1 MSELVAK
8 VRKRIKPS
16 GPAKTASK
24 PQGKDGKPFP
34 VAGMSFFLTVLAVMS
49 LLASMGFQ
57 NRIKLFVSGEV
68 ATHDVAAD
76 QNLQIED
83 TAATTSRREQVAET
97 QPPVFDISPKPFLD
111 LTKGVEDI
119 LAAVAG
125 SGGEELEKLRWQISE
140 SLNVEIGQDIIEYWQ
155 RPDFH
160 DLVKRRLLP
169 RIKEAYEP
177 GVVSGSSI
185 LLAYKNGILIR
196 DLPSNMEMLRIDT
209 RDIKDLKQ
217 VKDGLETILKTEL
230 NKPIRV
236 RKAVTA
242 LIHPFLVPNLTL
254 NQETTQARKREI
266 MAAVEPLYYNIKK
279 GEIIVRQGERV
290 GPVQQLKLQSLFR
303 LQSGG
308 VQYLEGVG
316 IMAVCALMLV
326 VLHFSLDKR
335 GLRVIS
341 DKDWLF
347 VGTVLL
353 IFGLLAKFGN
363 AVRLPAGDVPESVR
377 ALYFSYSLPLAGAAG
392 ILALFFP
399 KRLCIFATLILSFLS
414 CRLIGGDLNLFCYYF
429 ISSMVFIYLLKR
441 SETRAQVL
449 KTSIPLIF
457 TLLFMWVSVNL
468 MDFTDFIT
476 AGTGVF
482 FIFLNGLLTL
492 LAVLGLSPIMELLF
506 GYSSRFRLMELMN
519 LEQPLLQELM
529 VKAPGTYHHSLVV
542 SNMVEAGA
550 RVIGANALLGRVAA
564 LYHDIGKLKSP
575 QYFIENISGKEN
587 RHNKLTP
594 SMSALILISHVKK
607 GVELAREHKLG
618 PVITDLISQH
628 HGTTLITFFYHKAQ
642 ELAEAKG
649 EDPVREEEFR
659 YPGPKPQSKE
669 AGLILLADAIEAS
682 SRTLVD
688 PTPSRIKGHIQSIV
702 RKIYTEGEL
711 DESQLTLKDLTLL
724 TETFHRILTGIFH
737 QRIEYPSIDRGANK
751 ANRPKEC
758 PAEPAK
764 DSPPAPEQA
773 A

>member
-1 MSELVAK
+1 MSELVEK
-8 VRKRIKPS
+8 VKKRIKPN
-16 GPAKTASK
+16 GQAKAASK
-24 PQGKDGKPFP
+24 PQGRDGGSFP

-49 LLASMGFQ
+49 LLASMDFQ
-57 NRIKLFVSGEV
+57 NRVKLFVAGEV

-83 TAATTSRREQVAET
+83 TAATASRREQVAET
-97 QPPVFDISPKPFLD
+97 QPPVFDMSPKPFLD

-119 LAAVAG
+119 LSAVSG

-140 SLNVEIGQDIIEYWQ
+140 NLNVEISQEVIEYWQ

-160 DLVKRRLLP
+160 VLVETRILP
-169 RIKEAYEP
+169 RIKEAYGP
-177 GVVSGSSI
+177 GVVSASSM

-209 RDIKDLKQ
+209 RDIKDIKQ
-217 VKDGLETILKTEL
+217 IKDGLETFLKAEL

-236 RKAVTA
+236 RKAVTS

-254 NQETTQARKREI
+254 NQETTQHRKREI

-290 GPVQQLKLQSLFR
+290 GPVQQIKLQALFR

-316 IMAVCALMLV
+316 IMAVCALMLL
-326 VLHFSLDKR
+326 VLHFSLGKR
-335 GLRVIS
+335 GLRTIS

-347 VGTVLL
+347 VGTVVLA
-353 IFGLLAKFGN
+353 FGLLAKFGN

-377 ALYFSYSLPLAGAAG
+377 ALYFSYSLPMAGAAG

-399 KRLCIFATLILSFLS
+399 KRLCIFTSLILSFLS
-414 CRLIGGDLNLFCYYF
+414 CRLIGGDLNLFCSYF
-429 ISSMVFIYLLKR
+429 ITSMVFIYLLKR

-449 KTSIPLIF
+449 KTSIPLIA
-457 TLLFMWVSVNL
+457 TLLFMWFSVNL
-468 MDFTDFIT
+468 MDFTDIVT
-476 AGTGVF
+476 TGTGVF

-492 LAVLGLSPIMELLF
+492 LAVMGLSPIMELIF

-550 RVIGANALLGRVAA
+550 RVIGANALLARVAA
-564 LYHDIGKLKSP
+564 LYHDIGKLKNP

-587 RHNKLTP
+587 RHNKLAP

-682 SRTLVD
+682 SRALVD

-737 QRIEYPSIDRGANK
+737 QRIEYPSVDRSAGK
-751 ANRPKEC
+751 TGRSREC
-758 PAEPAK
+758 PAESTAK
-764 DSPPAPEQA
+764 DSSVPEQA

>member
-1 MSELVAK
+1 MSELVEK
-8 VRKRIKPS
+8 VKKRIKPN
-16 GPAKTASK
+16 GQAKAASK
-24 PQGKDGKPFP
+24 PQGRDGGSFP

-49 LLASMGFQ
+49 LLASMDFQ
-57 NRIKLFVSGEV
+57 NRVKLFVAGEV

-83 TAATTSRREQVAET
+83 TAATASRREQVAET
-97 QPPVFDISPKPFLD
+97 QPPVFDMSPKPFLD

-119 LAAVAG
+119 LSAVSG

-140 SLNVEIGQDIIEYWQ
+140 NLNVEISQEVIEYWQ

-160 DLVKRRLLP
+160 VLVETRILP
-169 RIKEAYEP
+169 RIKEAYGP
-177 GVVSGSSI
+177 GVVSASSM

-209 RDIKDLKQ
+209 RDIKDIKQ
-217 VKDGLETILKTEL
+217 IKDGLETFLKAEL

-236 RKAVTA
+236 RKAVTS

-254 NQETTQARKREI
+254 NQETTQHRKREI

-290 GPVQQLKLQSLFR
+290 GPVQQIKLQALFR

-316 IMAVCALMLV
+316 IMAVCALMLL
-326 VLHFSLDKR
+326 VLHFSLGKR
-335 GLRVIS
+335 GLRTIS

-347 VGTVLL
+347 VGTVVLA
-353 IFGLLAKFGN
+353 FGLLAKFGN
-363 AVRLPAGDVPESVR
+363 AVHLPAGDVPESVR
-377 ALYFSYSLPLAGAAG
+377 ALYFSYSLPMAGAAG

-399 KRLCIFATLILSFLS
+399 KRLCIFTSLILSFLS
-414 CRLIGGDLNLFCYYF
+414 CRLIGGDLNLFCSYF
-429 ISSMVFIYLLKR
+429 ITSMVFIYLLKR

-449 KTSIPLIF
+449 KTSIPLIA
-457 TLLFMWVSVNL
+457 TLLFMWFSVNL
-468 MDFTDFIT
+468 MDFTDIVT
-476 AGTGVF
+476 TGTGVF

-492 LAVLGLSPIMELLF
+492 LAVMGLSPIMELIF

-550 RVIGANALLGRVAA
+550 RVIGANALLARVAA
-564 LYHDIGKLKSP
+564 LYHDIGKLKNP

-587 RHNKLTP
+587 RHNKLAP

-682 SRTLVD
+682 SRALVD

-737 QRIEYPSIDRGANK
+737 QRIEYPSVDRSAGK
-751 ANRPKEC
+751 TGRSREC
-758 PAEPAK
+758 PAESTAK
-764 DSPPAPEQA
+764 DSSVPEQA